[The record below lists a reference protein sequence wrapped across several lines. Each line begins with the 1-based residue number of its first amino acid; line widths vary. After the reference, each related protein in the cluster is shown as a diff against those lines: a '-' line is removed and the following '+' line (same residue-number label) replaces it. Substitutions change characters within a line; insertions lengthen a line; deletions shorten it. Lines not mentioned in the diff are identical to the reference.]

1 MKKIAFLFSKSP
13 YGSSKCQD
21 LLDLSLSISFY
32 FEEIALFF
40 VGDGI
45 FQILKNQNPK
55 KIFSNNFSKSFS
67 VFKLCKVSNI
77 YLCKNS
83 LKQRGIISYKNFF
96 MNTFIL
102 NSKLFKNKLD
112 LFEAVINC

>member
-21 LLDLSLSISFY
+21 LLDLSLSTSFY
-32 FEEIALFF
+32 FEEIAFFF

-55 KIFSNNFSKSFS
+55 KIFANNFSKSFS
-67 VFKLCKVSNI
+67 IFELCDISNF

-83 LKQRGIISYKNFF
+83 LKERGILFEKKFF
-96 MNTFIL
+96 INSFIL
-102 NSKLFKNKLD
+102 SRKLFKNKLN